1 MHEWAELFKQLWKKS
16 RNEFDTKT
24 SGIVNVI
31 MRNSKF
37 KCKLEFK
44 SAFSK
49 YNLKFLLTHGTAK
62 LYRLG
67 IYIESN
73 LSIKPALEFIKKN
86 PWPTA
91 DQFYSV
97 IIHYHPEF
105 HKQYQ
110 EFLDEY
116 ISQGYY
122 LGAVSYYNEKAIR
135 KNIRYR
141 EYLSHYNNLSNERIW
156 NQWNELSIQFCSDPL
171 ENIKGFLFNKLEAYS
186 SDTFLHK
193 IATVINIIDTHGPTI
208 ETLQI
213 IFLLD
218 CIVFY

>member
-1 MHEWAELFKQLWKKS
+1 MK
-16 RNEFDTKT
+16 N
-24 SGIVNVI
+24 N
-31 MRNSKF
+31 NF

-49 YNLKFLLTHGTAK
+49 YILKFLLTNGTAK

-86 PWPTA
+86 PWPTS

-97 IIHYHPEF
+97 IIRYHSEF

-116 ISQGYY
+116 ISQGYD
-122 LGAVSYYNEKAIR
+122 LSAVSYSNPSAIR
-135 KNIRYR
+135 KSICYIDKVISWTN
-141 EYLSHYNNLSNERIW
+141 SSNMRLW
-156 NQWNELSIQFCSDPL
+156 DQGKLLSIWYCSNPL
-171 ENIKGFLFNKLEAYS
+171 QNIKGFLFNKLKAYS
-186 SDTFLHK
+186 SDTFLHQKATLTK
-193 IATVINIIDTHGPTI
+193 INDNHNNTI
-208 ETLQI
+208 AALQI
-213 IFLLD
+213 
-218 CIVFY
+218 

>member
-16 RNEFDTKT
+16 RNEFDTKI

-31 MRNSKF
+31 MRNSNF

-44 SAFSK
+44 SAFNK
-49 YNLKFLLTHGTAK
+49 YILKFLLTKGTAK

-86 PWPTA
+86 PWPTS

-97 IIHYHPEF
+97 IIQYHPEF
-105 HKQYQ
+105 HQQYQ
-110 EFLDEY
+110 EFLYEY
-116 ISQGYY
+116 ISQGYD
-122 LGAVSYYNEKAIR
+122 LGAVSYDNARAIQ
-135 KNIRYR
+135 KTIRYIDHLP
-141 EYLSHYNNLSNERIW
+141 YYNNLPNERIW
-156 NQWNELSIQFCSDPL
+156 NQWNELSIQFCSDPV

-186 SDTFLHK
+186 SDTFFYEKETLTK
-193 IATVINIIDTHGPTI
+193 INDTHGQQ
-208 ETLQI
+208 LRL
-213 IFLLD
+213 FRWY
-218 CIVFY
+218 FY

>member
-31 MRNSKF
+31 MKNSNF
-37 KCKLEFK
+37 KCKLKFK
-44 SAFSK
+44 YAFSK

-86 PWPTA
+86 PWPTV

-97 IIHYHPEF
+97 IIRYNPEF
-105 HKQYQ
+105 HTLYQ

-116 ISQGYY
+116 ISQGYD
-122 LGAVSYYNEKAIR
+122 LGAVRYYNPKAIW
-135 KNIRYR
+135 KNIRYID
-141 EYLSHYNNLSNERIW
+141 YLHYYNNLPNERIW
-156 NQWNELSIQFCSDPL
+156 SQWNKLSIQFCSKPL

-186 SDTFLHK
+186 SDTFK
-193 IATVINIIDTHGPTI
+193 
-208 ETLQI
+208 
-213 IFLLD
+213 
-218 CIVFY
+218 YK